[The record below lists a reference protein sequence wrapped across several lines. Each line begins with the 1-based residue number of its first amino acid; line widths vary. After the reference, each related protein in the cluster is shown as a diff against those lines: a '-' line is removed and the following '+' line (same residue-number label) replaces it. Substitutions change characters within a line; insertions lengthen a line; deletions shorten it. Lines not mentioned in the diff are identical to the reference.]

1 MIARLY
7 ADAFGRLSDP
17 IDDDDLSPALHDLA
31 ALACWQGVA
40 DADEPDCDLNPFYLS
55 HPIPSPTP

>member
-31 ALACWQGVA
+31 ALAYWQGVA
-40 DADEPDCDLNPFYLS
+40 DADEPDCDLDPF
-55 HPIPSPTP
+55 T